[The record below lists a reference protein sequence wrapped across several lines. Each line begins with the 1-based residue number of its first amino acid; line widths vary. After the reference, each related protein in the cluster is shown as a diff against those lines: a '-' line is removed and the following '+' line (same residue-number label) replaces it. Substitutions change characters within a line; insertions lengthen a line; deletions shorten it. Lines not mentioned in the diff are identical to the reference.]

1 MFTNV
6 IFFVIYLMVLKNLM
20 LILLSSISFPSQ
32 VITALIVLQITVSV

>member
-6 IFFVIYLMVLKNLM
+6 IFFVIYLMVLKNSM

-32 VITALIVLQITVSV
+32 VITALIVLQIEVSV